1 MFVRGVKFSVRIVMK
16 SVSLKKRSS
25 TFLLYDFI
33 LLAQWKV
40 PICVDPIVRFNHQ
53 WTPKGSRS
61 SR

>member
-1 MFVRGVKFSVRIVMK
+1 MFIGGVKFSVRVVMK
-16 SVSLKKRSS
+16 SASSKKRSS

-40 PICVDPIVRFNHQ
+40 AICVDPIVRFNHQ
-53 WTPKGSRS
+53 WTPKASRS